1 MTKLPLAQLRKGKQ
15 LRANNSETSHL
26 NLTPFAQTACW
37 LISKD
42 RMIAVLSY
50 VDCILP
56 LDCSVRSEADKRHPY
71 TPTHSIVEPTIV
83 ILTQMLYCR

>member
-56 LDCSVRSEADKRHPY
+56 LDCSVRSKRQTRD
-71 TPTHSIVEPTIV
+71 TPPHSIVELTIV